1 MPPLRLAKRPC
12 LPPELRQGRFFAF
25 PTLPILGAIPAIAS
39 LKAGQYYA
47 HPQNALWR
55 IMGELFGAGPS
66 LAHERRVETLQSVG
80 VAFLGFA
87 AGRPVNAEGSAK
99 GPPTLANEKTQF
111 G

>member
-1 MPPLRLAKRPC
+1 
-12 LPPELRQGRFFAF
+12 
-25 PTLPILGAIPAIAS
+25 
-39 LKAGQYYA
+39 
-47 HPQNALWR
+47 
-55 IMGELFGAGPS
+55 MGELFGAGPS